1 MKFLPLALALAA
13 FEVGA
18 DALLTNLV
26 KNVQNVQKVQVYV
39 VVVAIVL
46 VKSLRQS
53 PLSNGHQE
61 HSFC

>member
-26 KNVQNVQKVQVYV
+26 KNVQKVQVYV